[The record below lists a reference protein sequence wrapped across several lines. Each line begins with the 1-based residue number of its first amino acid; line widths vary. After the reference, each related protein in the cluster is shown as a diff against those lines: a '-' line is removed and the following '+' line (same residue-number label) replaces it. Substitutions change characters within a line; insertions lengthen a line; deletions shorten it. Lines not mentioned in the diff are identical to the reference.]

1 MLFAIAGCPK
11 CGPDGDPNL
20 TVFIVIMLLG
30 FFVGTYGHISRSRT
44 MIIIGIVMI
53 FAATL
58 VLPLL
63 VFRGG
68 R

>member
-1 MLFAIAGCPK
+1 MVVADLVPK
-11 CGPDGDPNL
+11 GDPNL

-30 FFVGTYGHISRSRT
+30 FVIGTYGHVIRSRGL
-44 MIIIGIVMI
+44 IIAGIVMI
-53 FAATL
+53 FAATII
-58 VLPLL
+58 LPLL

>member
-1 MLFAIAGCPK
+1 MVPVLADLVPK
-11 CGPDGDPNL
+11 GDPNL

-30 FFVGTYGHISRSRT
+30 FFIGTYGHIARFRGL
-44 MIIIGIVMI
+44 IILGIVMI
-53 FAATL
+53 FAGTL

>member
-1 MLFAIAGCPK
+1 MPVADLVPK
-11 CGPDGDPNL
+11 GDPNL

-30 FFVGTYGHISRSRT
+30 FMLGTYGHIIRSRAL
-44 MIIIGIVMI
+44 IILGIVTI
-53 FAATL
+53 FGATV

-63 VFRGG
+63 IFRGG